1 MDNTP
6 QENNQKKTNNK
17 EKESWGVSLPGGA
30 LQEAIIE
37 KIQSARSLWL
47 TLKFLSCRQRLSRA
61 KKEQKK
67 QFEDLKSRFVETYKN
82 LKEYE
87 LAPYINRELERVL
100 PKLEKPFYPNPQF
113 SFLANS
119 FIKYIMF
126 LSRGGKVMKEELA
139 LLEKS
144 YPSEKLKELLI
155 EDYLGN
161 PLLMNAKYLTSHNS
175 IHQLYH
181 FTRYQS
187 ETRDDFEQFRF
198 VVEWGGGYGS
208 LAKIY
213 HRLVQNPV
221 TYIIF
226 DIPLFSCVQWLY
238 LSVTM
243 GKDRVNLI
251 QQPDQKIAERKIN
264 LVPVIFRE
272 QFKNLEADLFISTWA
287 ISESGRQAQ
296 DFVIKEAN
304 WFNARHLLLAYSN
317 SSLTIPDSQR
327 IEVPAKE
334 KGTKIIDIEFLP
346 GNHYGFV

>member
-1 MDNTP
+1 
-6 QENNQKKTNNK
+6 
-17 EKESWGVSLPGGA
+17 
-30 LQEAIIE
+30 
-37 KIQSARSLWL
+37 
-47 TLKFLSCRQRLSRA
+47 
-61 KKEQKK
+61 
-67 QFEDLKSRFVETYKN
+67 
-82 LKEYE
+82 
-87 LAPYINRELERVL
+87 
-100 PKLEKPFYPNPQF
+100 
-113 SFLANS
+113 
-119 FIKYIMF
+119 
-126 LSRGGKVMKEELA
+126 MKEELA

-187 ETRDDFEQFRF
+187 ETRNDFEQFRF

-272 QFKNLEADLFISTWA
+272 QFKNLEADLFGIMDKKC
-287 ISESGRQAQ
+287 G
-296 DFVIKEAN
+296 
-304 WFNARHLLLAYSN
+304 
-317 SSLTIPDSQR
+317 
-327 IEVPAKE
+327 
-334 KGTKIIDIEFLP
+334 
-346 GNHYGFV
+346 